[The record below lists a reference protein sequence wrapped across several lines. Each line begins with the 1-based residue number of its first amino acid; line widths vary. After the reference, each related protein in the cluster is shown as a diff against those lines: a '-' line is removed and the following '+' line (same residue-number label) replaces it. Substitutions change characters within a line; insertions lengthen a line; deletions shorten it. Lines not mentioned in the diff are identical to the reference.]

1 MQRVFILLCII
12 ALAPVAASASPIEL
26 APGLWQIDSEE
37 TQDVASDGRIGSL
50 APVTSSDKR
59 CLDETS
65 AWLIPADYAQSFDKP
80 GCRQNS
86 FQSTPLDFKG
96 EWICKVDGLDLTI
109 NMSGVASLTGNS
121 YTTLMTVSGRNA
133 IKSVNVRNAVTATR
147 LGECPASGYLDEPS
161 DEIILRGR

>member
-1 MQRVFILLCII
+1 MRRLLTLLSVVAWAPI
-12 ALAPVAASASPIEL
+12 AAFANPIEL

-65 AWLIPADYAQSFDKP
+65 AWLIPADYEQSFDKP

-96 EWICKVDGLDLTI
+96 EWLCKVDGLDLTI
-109 NMSGVASLTGNS
+109 KMSGVASLTGET
-121 YTTLMTVSGRNA
+121 YTTLMTVNGRNA
-133 IKSVNVRNAVTATR
+133 VKSVNVRNAVTATR
-147 LGECPASGYLDEPS
+147 LGDCPASGYLDEPA
-161 DEIILRGR
+161 EAITLRGR